1 MFIKIF
7 DSTSKSEGRYVI
19 HVLVWIILFIMM
31 IFSCIF
37 YSPLNIII
45 LFFFVNEENY
55 FVHKYFFFCINTPVH
70 KYLGSLP
77 LAE

>member
-7 DSTSKSEGRYVI
+7 DSTSKREGRYVI
-19 HVLVWIILFIMM
+19 YVLVWIILFIMM

-55 FVHKYFFFCINTPVH
+55 FVHKYFIFYIITPVH
-70 KYLGSLP
+70 RYLGSLH
-77 LAE
+77 AS